1 MINPRYFNCECK
13 TSLRKFN
20 IWLLSLVENIGLLVI
35 AIATIIAMAGEV
47 ITMVEAARVTLA
59 DLLLLFLYL
68 EVLAM
73 VGLYYDSGKMPVRFP
88 LYIGMVAMARYLI
101 VDLKTLDDWRMVA
114 VACSILVLTFA
125 VFLIRLGHARYP
137 YPEDNQAPKCSG
149 GKQCSGDAPCSGDEQ
164 TPRQWVS

>member
-1 MINPRYFNCECK
+1 MKHNRFFNCECK
-13 TSLRKFN
+13 SSIRELN
-20 IWLLSLVENIGLLVI
+20 IWLLSLVENVGLLVI

-47 ITMVEAARVTLA
+47 MTMVEAARVTMA

-101 VDLKTLDDWRMVA
+101 VDLKTMDDWRMAA
-114 VACSILVLTFA
+114 VTCSILVLTLA
-125 VFLIRLGHARYP
+125 VFLIRFGHVRYP
-137 YPEDNQAPKCSG
+137 YPD
-149 GKQCSGDAPCSGDEQ
+149 DDQ
-164 TPRQWVS
+164 TTQ